1 MPSTLQRQ
9 RALLDLLTLVEEEG
23 SRTLPAVTTT
33 AASRPD
39 VSIPTPGILRRRT
52 GCETRPRMEHF
63 ERVARAAMAD
73 AGEQLRAVWRG
84 SKRVEYKGPVDLVT
98 ETDREIEA
106 MIVERIRHAFPD
118 HLIVAEEASAG
129 ARLQRPAADRWAWY
143 LDPLDGTVN
152 FAHGHP
158 HFCVSLALAHGPDL
172 QLGIVHDPVRDETWF
187 AQRGR
192 GATLNGVPIAVSAVT
207 DLGEAL
213 LATGFPYDRR
223 VHTDFYLGFVA
234 DFMRRVCDVRRAGS
248 AALDLCYVACGRV
261 DGFWEWQLKPWDT
274 AAASLIVREAGGT
287 VSDFRGGAFDVY
299 GEQTLASNA
308 GLQAAMIA
316 VLEARMNSTP
326 GGPLE

>member
-1 MPSTLQRQ
+1 
-9 RALLDLLTLVEEEG
+9 
-23 SRTLPAVTTT
+23 
-33 AASRPD
+33 
-39 VSIPTPGILRRRT
+39 
-52 GCETRPRMEHF
+52 MEVF
-63 ERVARAAMAD
+63 ERVARAAVAA
-73 AGEQLRAVWRG
+73 AGERLRAVWRG

-106 MIVERIRHAFPD
+106 LIVERLRQAFPD

-129 ARLQRPAADRWAWY
+129 TRPPRPAADRYAWY

-158 HFCVSLALAHGPDL
+158 HFCVALALAYGAEL

-192 GATLNGVPIAVSAVT
+192 GATLNGAPIAVSAVS

-223 VHTDFYLGFVA
+223 TRTDFYLGSFA
-234 DFMRRVCDVRRAGS
+234 DFMQRACDVRRAGS
-248 AALDLCYVACGRV
+248 AALDLCYVACGRC
-261 DGFWEWQLKPWDT
+261 DGFWEWRLQPWDT

-287 VSDFRGGAFDVY
+287 VSDFRGAAFDVY
-299 GEQTLASNA
+299 GEQTLASNSR
-308 GLQAAMIA
+308 LHAAMLA
-316 VLEARMNSTP
+316 VLENRR
-326 GGPLE
+326 